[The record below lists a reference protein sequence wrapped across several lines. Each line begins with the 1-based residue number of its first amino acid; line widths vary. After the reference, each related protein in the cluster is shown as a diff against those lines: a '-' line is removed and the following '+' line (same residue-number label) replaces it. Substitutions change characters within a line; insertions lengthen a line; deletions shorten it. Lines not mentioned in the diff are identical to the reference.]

1 MGAAGVAAAP
11 EFFFTPSCPYYSYPL
26 GALSPL
32 GDDEAALLTFA
43 AEHDVEGDALAQVCV
58 CGGGGAGG
66 NVPVA
71 GGGGALRAPGGPPNN
86 PLACRTRRH
95 AA

>member
-1 MGAAGVAAAP
+1 MAAAP

-58 CGGGGAGG
+58 CVVVVVQVGMYQWRAAAGPCG
-66 NVPVA
+66 RQA
-71 GGGGALRAPGGPPNN
+71 GRPTT
-86 PLACRTRRH
+86 PLPAAH
-95 AA
+95 AGTLPEAAA